1 MWRRWAFLL
10 VLCATGCAEFD
21 KKPPEPAAEI
31 AAEPAQ
37 PEALVTTEPKFKN
50 STLKYLNNRKLK
62 PQPTRPLNVRSK
74 CSHRDAVGTAT
85 QLDLLVKEAEVKTF
99 TAQVAIKGYGTC
111 NFKLGDF
118 ERQATRLMRVNA
130 IVRAGGKN
138 AAGLTSAQAGAR
150 LSGAHVGAG

>member
-31 AAEPAQ
+31 AAEPAK

-85 QLDLLVKEAEVKTF
+85 RLDLLVKEAEVKTF

-118 ERQATRLMRVNA
+118 EQAEKMPQALLRHKQEPGCL
-130 IVRAGGKN
+130 VRMWEQGDKVTIAFN
-138 AAGLTSAQAGAR
+138 SCA
-150 LSGAHVGAG
+150 